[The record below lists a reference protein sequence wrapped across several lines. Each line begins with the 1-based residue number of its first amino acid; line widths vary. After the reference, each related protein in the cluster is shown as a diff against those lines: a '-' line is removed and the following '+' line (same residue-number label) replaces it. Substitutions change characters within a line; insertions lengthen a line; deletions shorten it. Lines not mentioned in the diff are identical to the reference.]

1 MLKTIAD
8 NNGQQWIIEY
18 GGDIS
23 RGDYDEGGNIYPPSS
38 YTTPLVQYP
47 QKFQRVLNR
56 LLLKKK

>member
-23 RGDYDEGGNIYPPSS
+23 RGDYDEGGIYIPPRHI
-38 YTTPLVQYP
+38 PLP
-47 QKFQRVLNR
+47 LFSI
-56 LLLKKK
+56 LKNFNEFLIVYY